1 MGQRTPDRDDGSAL
15 ARALAAVE
23 ELCTTDAV
31 VVPATPSARMIAAG
45 AKAGGVAPETAE
57 RVYRAMVQTGGR

>member
-1 MGQRTPDRDDGSAL
+1 MGQHTTEGEDGTAL
-15 ARALAAVE
+15 ARALAAVD

-31 VVPATPSARMIAAG
+31 VVPATPSASMIAAG
-45 AKAGGVAPETAE
+45 ARAGGVDADIAE